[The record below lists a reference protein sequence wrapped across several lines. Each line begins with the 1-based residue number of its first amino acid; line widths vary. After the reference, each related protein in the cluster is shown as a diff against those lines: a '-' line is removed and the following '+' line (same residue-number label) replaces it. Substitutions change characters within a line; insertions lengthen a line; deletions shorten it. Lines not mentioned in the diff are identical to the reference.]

1 MAKEMVKGSI
11 VALVTPF
18 NQDGSV
24 NYDKLG
30 ELIEYHVAN
39 KTDGIVLLGTTGES
53 PTLTFEEEE
62 KMLEYSVKKAD
73 GRIYMIAG
81 SGSNCSR
88 TAIERSHAYSRT
100 GVDAIL
106 VITPYYNRTNTSGM
120 IKHFEACA
128 DASAVPV
135 IMYNVP
141 GRTGC
146 AISEEAVAALCK
158 HPNIRAIKEASGNI
172 GYLCKVAKYLSDD
185 FVMYSGN
192 DDMIVPTLSM
202 GGIGVISV
210 WANIMPQTSHKLVMD
225 YLNGDVESARKLQ
238 TRYLDLINDL
248 FLETNPIPVKA
259 AMNYLGFGVGPC
271 RMPLDEM
278 SAGPKAKLIAEIDR
292 LKAEIK

>member
-1 MAKEMVKGSI
+1 MATSLVKGSI

-18 NQDGSV
+18 NADGSV

-30 ELIEYHVAN
+30 ELIDFHVEN

-62 KMLEYSVKKAD
+62 KMLEYSVKRAA
-73 GRIYMIAG
+73 GRIYLIAG
-81 SGSNCSR
+81 SGSNCTATAVER
-88 TAIERSHAYSRT
+88 TRAYSKT
-100 GVDAIL
+100 GVDAML
-106 VITPYYNRTNTSGM
+106 VITPYYNRANTSGM
-120 IKHFEACA
+120 IKHFTACA
-128 DASAVPV
+128 DASEKPI

-146 AISEEAVAALCK
+146 SISEEAVAVLCK
-158 HPNIRAIKEASGNI
+158 HPNIQGIKEASGNI
-172 GYLCKVAKYLSDD
+172 SYLCKIAKYLDED

-210 WANIMPQTSHKLVMD
+210 WANIMPQTTHKLVFD
-225 YLNGDVESARKLQ
+225 YLEGNVESARKIQ
-238 TRYLDLINDL
+238 TRYLDLVNDL

-259 AMNYLGFGVGPC
+259 AMNYLGYGVGPC

-278 SAGPKAKLIAEIDR
+278 SAGPKAKLVAEIDR
-292 LKAEIK
+292 LKDELK

>member
-1 MAKEMVKGSI
+1 MATSLIKGSI

-18 NQDGSV
+18 NADGSV

-30 ELIEYHVAN
+30 ELIDFHVEN

-62 KMLEYSVKKAD
+62 KMLEYSVKRAA
-73 GRIYMIAG
+73 GRIYLIAG
-81 SGSNCSR
+81 SGSNCTATAVER
-88 TAIERSHAYSRT
+88 TRAYSKT
-100 GVDAIL
+100 GVDAML
-106 VITPYYNRTNTSGM
+106 VITPYYNRANTSGM
-120 IKHFEACA
+120 IKHFTACA
-128 DASAVPV
+128 DASEKPI

-146 AISEEAVAALCK
+146 SISEEAVAVLCK
-158 HPNIRAIKEASGNI
+158 HPNIQGIKEASGNI
-172 GYLCKVAKYLSDD
+172 SYLCKIAKYLDED

-210 WANIMPQTSHKLVMD
+210 WANIMPQTTHKLVMD
-225 YLNGDVESARKLQ
+225 YLNGDVESARKIQ
-238 TRYLDLINDL
+238 TRYLDLVNDL

-259 AMNYLGFGVGPC
+259 AMNYLGYEVGPC

-278 SAGPKAKLIAEIDR
+278 SAGPKAKLVAEIDR
-292 LKAEIK
+292 LKDELK

>member
-1 MAKEMVKGSI
+1 MVKGSI

-18 NQDGSV
+18 NADGSV

-30 ELIEYHVAN
+30 ELIQYHIDN

-62 KMLEYSVKKAD
+62 KILEYSVKKAD
-73 GRIYMIAG
+73 GKIFLIAG
-81 SGSNCSR
+81 SGSNCTH
-88 TAIERSHAYSRT
+88 TAVERSYAYSRT

-120 IKHFEACA
+120 IKHFTACA

-146 AISEEAVAALCK
+146 SISEEAVAALCK
-158 HPNIRAIKEASGNI
+158 HPNIKAIKEASGNI
-172 GYLCKVAKYLSDD
+172 SYLCKIAKYLDDD

-210 WANIMPQTSHKLVMD
+210 WANIMPQTCHNLVFD
-225 YLNGDVESARKLQ
+225 YLDGKTDSAKKAQ

-259 AMNYLGFGVGPC
+259 AMNYLGYGVGPC

-278 SAGPKAKLIAEIDR
+278 SDGAKAKLFAEIDR
-292 LKAEIK
+292 LKAELK